1 MTLMISS
8 MIGFGVVSGGGS
20 VATATFTDNTVST
33 TNTTAYTFSSQSLGT
48 AASDRQILV
57 ATYGYNTG
65 RVVSSLTVGGE
76 SAANKLRKQQS
87 EVNIEFWT
95 VALASGTSGDIVV
108 TWDGAMIQCGIGV
121 WALYGASTT
130 PSDTSSVA
138 VTGAGLSLAVAHTSP
153 ADGFA
158 IGYAA
163 DSSNIVT
170 FAWDSSFVEKFDEA
184 VEPNAN
190 HAGAQFDGVF
200 DDTVTVTLTAGGGSA
215 ASKALGLISYGT
227 A

>member
-1 MTLMISS
+1 MATSLS
-8 MIGFGVVSGGGS
+8 GFGAGGAS
-20 VATATFTDNTVST
+20 SATATFTDNTVSAA
-33 TNTTAYTFSSQSLGT
+33 NATAYTFSSQSLGT
-48 AASDRQILV
+48 AAADRQILV

-87 EVNIEFWT
+87 EVNVEFWT
-95 VALASGTSGDIVV
+95 LALAAGTSGDIVV
-108 TWDGAMIQCGIGV
+108 TWDGAMLQCGVGV
-121 WALYGASTT
+121 WALYGASATA
-130 PSDTSSVA
+130 SDTSSIG

-153 ADGFA
+153 ATGFA

-163 DSSNIVT
+163 DSSNVVT

-190 HAGAQFDGVF
+190 HAGAQFDGLF
-200 DDTVTVTLTAGGGSA
+200 DGTVTVALTAGGGSA
-215 ASKALGLISYGT
+215 ASKVLGLVSYD
-227 A
+227 AA